1 MANQDLLFLSSEFD
15 REHNQIFGWVN
26 YLVIKKS
33 TVLKVLIIEKF
44 IYFFLI
50 WQISYFYRI
59 SHCWNNLAIS
69 RKYKI
74 NIKNLY
80 SLNLLLRI
88 TISVFNENLITS
100 LKIYDFLQRT
110 QKWWRFIMKILRII
124 IHNSLIITE

>member
-50 WQISYFYRI
+50 FFLNKVFY
-59 SHCWNNLAIS
+59 
-69 RKYKI
+69 
-74 NIKNLY
+74 
-80 SLNLLLRI
+80 
-88 TISVFNENLITS
+88 
-100 LKIYDFLQRT
+100 
-110 QKWWRFIMKILRII
+110 
-124 IHNSLIITE
+124 